1 MTNQT
6 ATSTWLAIHGP
17 PQIELLLRALVFHR
31 AVPILLTDTQGTNLD
46 VSAGA
51 AKLLGLPRRDV
62 VGRGLEDFS
71 HPAFKPVVSELWR
84 EFLQDSQQ
92 HGRLEMVDARGAA
105 LEVRYSARG
114 DVLPGRHLLVLQNA
128 NESTMPSWVQDCAV
142 MLLNPDGNVEA
153 WYSGAER
160 MYGYLRDES
169 VGLPIS
175 HCYQGNDPED
185 RVAEELERA
194 SGEGHIGLEC
204 WQVRRDGSRFWASI
218 VTMVLRD
225 ENGQPQGFA
234 RLVRDFTDRH
244 EADEK
249 LRYHRALVQARKQL
263 AATAPTITG
272 QFDQLEE
279 ADDAFLNMLGYT
291 RREFQAGDLHWGE
304 LQPAEYYGLDDLAD
318 EETLRYGVCTPY
330 EKELIHR
337 DGSRIPVLI
346 STSLLKLVP
355 YRWITFV
362 QDLRQPDELHDLI
375 TLEPSATPNFGEI
388 VGGSAAIRKVQRLIN
403 VVAPTDATVL
413 IMGETG
419 TGKEL
424 IARAIHRLSS
434 RADKPFVTLNCAAI
448 PTGLLESELFG
459 YERGAFTGAL
469 AQKIGRF
476 EMANQGTLFLD
487 EVGDI
492 PLELQ
497 PKLLRA
503 LQERTFERLGGTRSI
518 AIDVR
523 LIAATNR
530 NLLQMMG
537 EKQFRSDLYYRLK
550 VFPITSPPLRER
562 PDDIPELA
570 KHFTRTY
577 SAKLGRKIEKIP
589 EDTLRALVEYRWP
602 GNIRELE
609 NFIERAV
616 ILSGGSVLRAPL
628 AEIRGTGSTLGSSS
642 LEQVERDHILR
653 VLRENGNVVTASAL
667 ALGIPRTTLNA
678 LMIKLGIHRKDL

>member
-1 MTNQT
+1 MKHQT
-6 ATSTWLAIHGP
+6 VTTSWLAIHGP

-46 VSAGA
+46 VSSGA

-84 EFLQDSQQ
+84 EFLKDSQQ
-92 HGRLEMVDARGAA
+92 HGRLEMMDASGAA
-105 LEVRYSARG
+105 FEVRYSARG

-128 NESTMPSWVQDCAV
+128 NESTIPSWVQDCAV
-142 MLLNPDGNVEA
+142 MLLNPDGNVAA

-169 VGLPIS
+169 IGLPIS
-175 HCYQGNDPED
+175 RCYQGNSAED

-194 SGEGHIGLEC
+194 SGEGHLGLEC
-204 WQVRRDGSRFWASI
+204 WQVRQDGSRFWASI
-218 VTMVLRD
+218 VTMILRD
-225 ENGQPQGFA
+225 ENGEPQGFA

-263 AATAPTITG
+263 SPTAPTITG

-291 RREFQAGDLHWGE
+291 RQDFQAGDLRWGE
-304 LQPAEYYGLDDLAD
+304 LQPSEYEGLDDLAD

-337 DGSRIPVLI
+337 DGSRIPVLV
-346 STSLLKLVP
+346 STSLLRLVP

-362 QDLRQPDELHDLI
+362 QDLRKKDELHDL
-375 TLEPSATPNFGEI
+375 LMPEPSGTPNFEEI
-388 VGGSAAIRKVQRLIN
+388 IGSSAAIRKVQRLIG

-413 IMGETG
+413 ITGETG

-434 RADKPFVTLNCAAI
+434 RANQPFVTLNCAAI

-476 EMANQGTLFLD
+476 EMASQGTLFLD

-503 LQERTFERLGGTRSI
+503 LQERTFERLGGTKSI

-530 NLLQMMG
+530 NLLHMMG
-537 EKQFRSDLYYRLK
+537 EKLFRHDLYYRLK
-550 VFPITSPPLRER
+550 VFPINSPPLRER

-570 KHFTRTY
+570 KHFTRAY

-589 EDTLRALVEYRWP
+589 EDTLRTLVEYRWP

-616 ILSGGSVLRAPL
+616 ILSGGSILRAPL
-628 AEIRGTGSTLGSSS
+628 SEIRGTGSTLGSAT
-642 LEQVERDHILR
+642 LEQVERDHIIR

-678 LMIKLGIHRKDL
+678 LMIKLGIHRKEL